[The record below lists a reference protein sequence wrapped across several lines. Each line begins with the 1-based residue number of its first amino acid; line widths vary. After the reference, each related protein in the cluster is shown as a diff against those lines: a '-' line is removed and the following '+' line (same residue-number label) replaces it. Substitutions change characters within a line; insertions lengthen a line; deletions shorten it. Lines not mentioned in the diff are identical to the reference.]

1 MAHKLIYVRTDKNG
15 TKIYHDF
22 TCQRCGGL
30 GGADQW
36 AYTGWTCYEC
46 GGSGEAHKAEVI
58 KEYTPE
64 YSAKLQAQREKRA
77 EKRRLQRVA
86 EFKQS
91 LPEKIQEK
99 GFNADGKL
107 YVAVGD
113 TYRIKDELREA
124 GAKWKPMFNGWAFT
138 EKPEAYNTVE
148 LTADECLIVNY
159 EDGWL
164 EWKEYKELLSLVQS
178 KLPKEYKPASEYV
191 GEVGERLTAEVTF
204 NKVFSFERQAFRG
217 WGTEW
222 VHIYKFTDED
232 GNVYVW
238 NTTAYADVEE
248 GKSYSLTGTVAKHDD
263 YKGEKQTEL
272 KRCKVTQRA
281 S

>member
-1 MAHKLIYVRTDKNG
+1 MAYKLIYVRTDKNG
-15 TKIYHDF
+15 TEIYHDY
-22 TCQRCGGL
+22 TCERCGGL

-46 GGSGEAHKAEVI
+46 GGSGVTHKPQVI
-58 KEYTPE
+58 KKYTPE
-64 YSAKLQAQREKRA
+64 YRAKLDERAKARA

-86 EFKQS
+86 EFKLT
-91 LPEKIQEK
+91 LPEKIQER
-99 GFNADGKL
+99 GFNAEGKIYL
-107 YVAVGD
+107 VVGD

-138 EKPEAYNTVE
+138 EKPEDYNTVE
-148 LTADECLIVNY
+148 LTAEECLIVNY

-164 EWKEYKELLSLVQS
+164 EWLASKEMNDLIQS
-178 KLPKEYKPASEYV
+178 KLPKEDKPVSEYV
-191 GEVGERLTAEVTF
+191 GEVGKRMEVAVTF
-204 NKVFSFERQAFRG
+204 ERAFSYERQAFRG
-217 WGTEW
+217 WGTER
-222 VHIYKFTDED
+222 VYIYKFVDTD
-232 GNVYVW
+232 GNVLVW

-248 GKSYSLTGTVAKHDD
+248 GKTYSLVGTVAKHDD